1 MLRIALHI
9 PHKAFEFPQI
19 VKHNASGMRYLPNLI
34 SVLRLIA
41 VPVLLWL
48 AWTGAARQF
57 AWLLVVAGMT
67 DMLDGWMARKYGW
80 VSKAGALLD
89 SAADISIVLVVLIAV
104 WMLHREVYEQHGEV
118 IWAVLGIWGIA
129 NFTGLFRYR
138 RLASFH
144 TESAR
149 FGLVMFGVFV
159 LVLFFYGFVP
169 WLLYVCGTVCFVAG
183 VESFIMVLLI
193 DEWTPNFRGGLLA
206 VLRARAGRTQDTD

>member
-1 MLRIALHI
+1 
-9 PHKAFEFPQI
+9 
-19 VKHNASGMRYLPNLI
+19 MRYLPNLI

-48 AWTGAARQF
+48 AWTGAARAF

-67 DMLDGWMARKYGW
+67 DMLDGWLARKYGW

-89 SAADISIVLVVLIAV
+89 SAADIAIVLVVLFAI
-104 WMLHREVYEQHGEV
+104 WTLHNEVFALHGVV
-118 IWAVLGIWGIA
+118 IWAILGIWTVT
-129 NFTGLFRYR
+129 NFTGLIRYR

-149 FGLVMFGVFV
+149 FGLMMFGVFV
-159 LVLFFYGFVP
+159 LLLFFYGFVP
-169 WLLYVCGTVCFVAG
+169 WVLYVCGTVCFVAG

-193 DEWTPNFRGGLLA
+193 DEWTPNFRGGLRSI
-206 VLRARAGRTQDTD
+206 LRARARRAKDTE

>member
-1 MLRIALHI
+1 
-9 PHKAFEFPQI
+9 
-19 VKHNASGMRYLPNLI
+19 MRYLPNLI

-48 AWTGAARQF
+48 AWTGAARLF
-57 AWLLVVAGMT
+57 VWLLVVAGIT
-67 DMLDGWMARKYGW
+67 DILDGWLARKYDW

-89 SAADISIVLVVLIAV
+89 SSADISIVLVVLFAI
-104 WMLHREVYEQHGEV
+104 WRLHGEVFEQHGAI
-118 IWAVLGIWGIA
+118 IWAVLGIWCIT
-129 NFTGLFRYR
+129 NFIGLFRYK

-149 FGLVMFGVFV
+149 FGLMMFGVFV
-159 LVLFFYGFVP
+159 LILFFYGFEP

-193 DEWTPNFRGGLLA
+193 DEWTPNFRGGLRA
-206 VLRARAGRTQDTD
+206 VLRARAERAQNTD